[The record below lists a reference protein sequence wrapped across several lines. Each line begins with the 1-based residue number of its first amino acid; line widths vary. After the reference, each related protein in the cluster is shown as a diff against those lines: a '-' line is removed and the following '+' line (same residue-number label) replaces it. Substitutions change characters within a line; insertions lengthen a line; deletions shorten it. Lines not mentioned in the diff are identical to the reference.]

1 MKCHASENEGMWA
14 LSNPN
19 AIEPVQIAVLWR
31 RLGLDPELVEIA
43 SVIAA
48 LNFRVCA
55 MHTVYNPALPLV
67 DEVLVEGHAFSFSF
81 ICLQQRSSF
90 LKTDFIYSFLERG
103 KGRRKRGRETSICGC
118 LSHAPLLGTWLA
130 TQACALDWESNWRPF
145 GL

>member
-19 AIEPVQIAVLWR
+19 AIEPVQTAVLWR

-55 MHTVYNPALPLV
+55 MHTIYNPALPLV

-81 ICLQQRSSF
+81 IVF
-90 LKTDFIYSFLERG
+90 
-103 KGRRKRGRETSICGC
+103 
-118 LSHAPLLGTWLA
+118 
-130 TQACALDWESNWRPF
+130 SNVAHF
-145 GL
+145 